1 MSFLIPDV
9 LERFDP
15 EGRVAPV
22 VFDSPHS
29 GNIYPDD
36 FGHCIDRISLRQT
49 EDAFIDEL
57 FADAPGQG
65 ATLLHALFPRS
76 YVDPNRSPD
85 DIDPSMLQGEW
96 PYHASPGEKAKLGV
110 GLIPTREPG
119 GVVYDR
125 LLSVEE
131 ACRRLDTYY
140 WPYHRELEQ
149 ALDRAQRLAGA
160 FWHVNCH
167 SMPAV
172 STSVSPEGPGVPRPD
187 FCLGTRDGTTCDGE
201 FVELVASCLADMGY
215 AVTIDNP
222 YKGAELVRRY
232 SDPLHG
238 RHSLQVEINRGLYM
252 DEASITKHEG
262 CTALKAN
269 VTRLVD
275 VICDYAHARVGTR
288 RFSFPS
294 PP

>member
-1 MSFLIPDV
+1 MSLLIPDV

-15 EGRVAPV
+15 EGELAPV

-29 GNIYPDD
+29 GNVYPDD
-36 FGHCIDRISLRQT
+36 FGHSIDRMRLRRT

-57 FADAPGQG
+57 FSDAPGRG
-65 ATLLHALFPRS
+65 ATLLCALFPRS

-85 DIDPSMLQGEW
+85 DIDPSMLHGIW
-96 PYHASPGEKAKLGV
+96 PYAANPGEKAKLGV
-110 GLIPTREPG
+110 GLIPTRDPD

-131 ACRRLDTYY
+131 ACHRLDTYY

-149 ALDRAQRLAGA
+149 ALDRAQQRRGV

-172 STSVSPEGPGVPRPD
+172 STTVSPEGPGVPRPD

-201 FVELVASCLADMGY
+201 FVEFVEGVLVEMGY
-215 AVTIDNP
+215 TVTIDEP
-222 YKGAELVRRY
+222 YKGVELVRRY
-232 SDPLHG
+232 SDPIRG
-238 RHSLQVEINRGLYM
+238 RHSLQLEINRGLYM
-252 DEASITKHEG
+252 DEESITRHQG
-262 CTALKAN
+262 FADLKADIG
-269 VTRLVD
+269 RLV
-275 VICDYAHARVGTR
+275 VAVCNYARQYAGPRKV
-288 RFSFPS
+288 
-294 PP
+294 

>member
-1 MSFLIPDV
+1 MSLLIPDV

-15 EGRVAPV
+15 EGELAPV

-29 GNIYPDD
+29 GSIYPDD
-36 FGHCIDRISLRQT
+36 FGHSIDRMSLRRT

-57 FADAPGQG
+57 FADAPGRG
-65 ATLLHALFPRS
+65 ATLLCALFPRS

-85 DIDPSMLQGEW
+85 DIDPSMLHGTW
-96 PYHASPGEKAKLGV
+96 PYAANPGEKAKLGV

-131 ACRRLDTYY
+131 ACHRLDTYY

-149 ALDRAQRLAGA
+149 ALDRAQQRTGV

-172 STSVSPEGPGVPRPD
+172 STTVSPEGPGVPRPD

-201 FVELVASCLADMGY
+201 FVEFVEGVLVDMGY
-215 AVTIDNP
+215 AVTIDDP
-222 YKGAELVRRY
+222 YKGVELVRRY
-232 SDPLHG
+232 SDPLRG
-238 RHSLQVEINRGLYM
+238 RHSLQLEINRGLYM
-252 DEASITKHEG
+252 DEESITRSEG
-262 CTALKAN
+262 FAELKRDIG
-269 VTRLVD
+269 RLVTA
-275 VICDYAHARVGTR
+275 VCDFARRYAGPRII
-288 RFSFPS
+288 
-294 PP
+294 

>member
-15 EGRVAPV
+15 QGRVAPV

-29 GNIYPDD
+29 GNVYPDD
-36 FGHCIDRISLRQT
+36 FGHCIDRMHLRQT

-57 FADAPGQG
+57 FADAPGRG

-140 WPYHRELEQ
+140 WPYHRDLEQ

-172 STSVSPEGPGVPRPD
+172 STSVSPEGAGVPRPD

-201 FVELVASCLADMGY
+201 FVELVASCLADMDY
-215 AVTIDNP
+215 AVTIDDP

-262 CTALKAN
+262 YTAFRAN

-288 RFSFPS
+288 RF
-294 PP
+294 